1 MVASLSSLSFAAWWP
16 VLRSQ
21 RTVVTPPSD
30 VDIETVASELLA
42 AAVAATPNWVRASV
56 ARVAGA
62 QGLEVEY
69 EAVERA
75 ATDAAAFVERRLGAL
90 LATDIDAQR
99 STPLTVLRDAA
110 RFPVAVLHGAGARP
124 VSRPDTVRWAFPND
138 PFDVTPATFK
148 DLGEEVHQAG
158 IVWGAAKASIHL
170 QRRRAEG
177 LR

>member
-1 MVASLSSLSFAAWWP
+1 M
-16 VLRSQ
+16 
-21 RTVVTPPSD
+21 TPSD

-42 AAVAATPNWVRASV
+42 AAVAATPSWVRTSV

-62 QGLEVEY
+62 QGVDVDP
-69 EAVERA
+69 AVVDRA
-75 ATDAAAFVERRLGAL
+75 AADAAAFVESRLGAL

-110 RFPVAVLHGAGARP
+110 RFPVAVLHEAGARP
-124 VSRPDTVRWAFPND
+124 VPRPDTVRWAFPND
-138 PFDVTPATFK
+138 PFEVTPATFA
-148 DLGEEVHQAG
+148 DLGDDVHRAG

-170 QRRRAEG
+170 QRRRSEG